1 AALASARLDAIGA
14 TLDCR
19 DPINIQ
25 FTSGTTGSP
34 KGATLTHRNVV
45 NNARSIA
52 NVMRLTEAD
61 AMCIPVP
68 LYHCFGMVLSVLA
81 CVSAG
86 AKMVFPGAAFEP
98 GATLAAVS
106 DERCTALQGV
116 PTMFIAELDHPDF
129 DRFDLSTLRTGIMAG
144 SPCPIE
150 TMKRVVAKMHM
161 SEVTIAYGMTETSPV
176 SFQSATTDSLEK

>member
-1 AALASARLDAIGA
+1 TTRAGHVLGDARVARLRRVVTMSDAGYAGILSFADVLARGRAPLPPGRIDAIGA

-19 DPINIQ
+19 DAINIQ
-25 FTSGTTGSP
+25 FTSGTKGSP
-34 KGATLTHRNVV
+34 KGATHTHRNVV

-61 AMCIPVP
+61 ALCIPVP

-106 DERCTALQGV
+106 DELCTALQGV
-116 PTMFIAELDHPDF
+116 PTIFI
-129 DRFDLSTLRTGIMAG
+129 
-144 SPCPIE
+144 
-150 TMKRVVAKMHM
+150 
-161 SEVTIAYGMTETSPV
+161 
-176 SFQSATTDSLEK
+176 